1 MRKIRNSEEL
11 LGQGDIA
18 SRRIVLEIADRTLDR
33 LDSYRRIR
41 SIMRME
47 GSVLHIG
54 TRSWD
59 LSKKRNVY
67 LLGAGKAC
75 NHMAMAV
82 DHVLGDRLTRG
93 VAIVKISE
101 ETDRL
106 NKTEVFVGGHP
117 LPNEEGLCA
126 SKKMIEI
133 VDHAGPDDLF
143 IAVIS
148 GGSSALM
155 SCPIDGIS
163 LQDEID
169 TTDILLKSGAGIVEV
184 NAVRRHISALNGGM
198 LAKRIQAVGAE
209 LIGFGISDAVGSP
222 ATGDI
227 AVPYAAYKSTPIG
240 PDPTTLDDARATIVN
255 FDVADRLPKSVVD
268 YLMNAGPDKE
278 TPKAFLDNTYFL
290 LNTLP
295 DSCIYAKEACEEM
308 GIPAIIVTSFL
319 EGESRDAGTF
329 FASMA
334 REIQSYGN
342 PVKPPCVMLS
352 SGEVT
357 TQILDNSSIKG
368 HGGPGQEMTVSF
380 AITAAKTKGACL
392 LSIDSEG
399 TDGTTKVAGG
409 ITDSSSLKAAAGK
422 GVSLYQSLREHSCFE
437 ALSAIG
443 STIFTGNTGTNL
455 CDLNILF
462 VPAIEGGR

>member
-1 MRKIRNSEEL
+1 M
-11 LGQGDIA
+11 
-18 SRRIVLEIADRTLDR
+18 LEIADRTLDK
-33 LDSYRRIR
+33 LDSYQRIK

-59 LSKKRNVY
+59 LATKRNVY
-67 LLGAGKAC
+67 LIGAGKAC

-82 DHVLGDRLTRG
+82 DHVLGDHLTRG
-93 VAIVKISE
+93 IAIVKIRE
-101 ETDRL
+101 ETDRF
-106 NKTEVFVGGHP
+106 NHTEVFVGGHP
-117 LPNEEGLCA
+117 LPNAEGHRA
-126 SKKMIEI
+126 SKQIIEL
-133 VDHAGPDDLF
+133 VDRAGPDDLF

-169 TTDILLKSGAGIVEV
+169 TTDVLLKSGAGIYEI

-198 LAKRIQAVGAE
+198 LAKRIRDVGAE

-240 PDPTTLDDARATIVN
+240 PDMTTLDDARATIVN
-255 FDVADRLPKSVVD
+255 RNVAERLPRSVVD
-268 YLMNAGPDKE
+268 YLMNAGPEAE
-278 TPKAFLDNTYFL
+278 TPKAFPDNTYFL

-295 DSCIYAKEACEEM
+295 DSCIYAKQVCDEL
-308 GIPAIIVTSFL
+308 GIPAMIVSSFL

-329 FASMA
+329 FASIA
-334 REIQSYGN
+334 REIQTYGN
-342 PVKPPCVMLS
+342 PLKPPCVLLS

-357 TQILDNSSIKG
+357 TLIDDNSVIKG
-368 HGGPGQEMTVSF
+368 HGGPGQEMAVSF
-380 AITAAKTKGACL
+380 AIAAAKTQGACL

-399 TDGTTKVAGG
+399 TDGTAKVAGG
-409 ITDSSSLKAAAGK
+409 ITDSSSLAAASEK
-422 GVSLYQSLREHSCFE
+422 GISLYQALREHSCFE
-437 ALSAIG
+437 ALDAIG
-443 STIFTGNTGTNL
+443 SAIFTGNTGTNL
-455 CDLNILF
+455 CDLNIVY
-462 VPAIEGGR
+462 VPEGR

>member
-1 MRKIRNSEEL
+1 MKKIRNSEAL
-11 LGQGDIA
+11 LSAGDIA
-18 SRRIVLEIADRTLDR
+18 SRQVVLEIADRTLDR
-33 LDSYRRIR
+33 LDSYRRMR
-41 SIMRME
+41 AIMRLE
-47 GSVLHIG
+47 GDILHIG

-59 LSKKRNVY
+59 LAKKRNVY
-67 LLGAGKAC
+67 LFGAGKAC

-82 DHVLGDRLTRG
+82 DHVLADRLTSAI
-93 VAIVKISE
+93 AIVKIHE
-101 ETDRL
+101 ETDRFH
-106 NKTEVFVGGHP
+106 KTEVFVGGHP
-117 LPNEEGLCA
+117 LPNEEGHRA
-126 SKKMIEI
+126 SRQIVEI
-133 VDHAGPDDLF
+133 VDKSGPDDLF
-143 IAVIS
+143 IVVIS

-169 TTDILLKSGAGIVEV
+169 TTDVLLKSGAGIYEI

-198 LAKRIQAVGAE
+198 LAKRIENVGAE

-255 FDVADRLPKSVVD
+255 RNVADRLPKSVVD
-268 YLMNAGPDKE
+268 YLMQAGPEQE
-278 TPKAFLDNTYFL
+278 TPKAFPNNTYFL

-295 DSCIYAKEACEEM
+295 DSCIYAKDVCESM
-308 GIPAIIVTSFL
+308 GIPALIVTSFL
-319 EGESRDAGTF
+319 EGESKDAGTF

-334 REIQSYGN
+334 REIQTYGN
-342 PVKPPCVMLS
+342 PIKPPCVLLS

-357 TQILDNSSIKG
+357 TQILDNGEIKG
-368 HGGPGQEMTVSF
+368 HGGPGQEMAVSF
-380 AITAAKTKGACL
+380 AIAAAKTSGACL

-409 ITDSSSLKAAAGK
+409 ITDSSSFDAAIGI
-422 GVSLYQSLREHSCFE
+422 GVSLYKALREHSCFE
-437 ALSAIG
+437 ALSAIS
-443 STIFTGNTGTNL
+443 STVFTGNTGTNL
-455 CDLNILF
+455 CDLNILY
-462 VPAIEGGR
+462 VPEAKSAE